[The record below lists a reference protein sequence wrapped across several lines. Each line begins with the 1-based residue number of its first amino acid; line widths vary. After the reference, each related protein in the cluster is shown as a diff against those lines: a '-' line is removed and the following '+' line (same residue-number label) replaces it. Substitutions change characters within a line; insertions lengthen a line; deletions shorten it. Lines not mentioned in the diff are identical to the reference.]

1 MTTVDFARSQS
12 ASAAPAADPLS
23 AELYSTV
30 PGIRDETPWASVPPT
45 ICPQR
50 SVILCGGAND
60 LSARVHRLLTYGGN
74 PVSRVT
80 TPEELPRLRWWGSR
94 PSRAVLFVTLPTAGG
109 HELRSF
115 RRQLAEQ
122 TRVLARA
129 MRSRASVL
137 IVADTCSEVGDPGL
151 GRRLQP
157 MLSRMRAAAEQELA
171 VTVKVNAVV
180 RSGRLDETRVAF
192 RIWEA
197 VHGTAL
203 PDSGYVVYDDDIDDL
218 SIAALMTEAR
228 S

>member
-1 MTTVDFARSQS
+1 
-12 ASAAPAADPLS
+12 
-23 AELYSTV
+23 
-30 PGIRDETPWASVPPT
+30 
-45 ICPQR
+45 
-50 SVILCGGAND
+50 
-60 LSARVHRLLTYGGN
+60 
-74 PVSRVT
+74 
-80 TPEELPRLRWWGSR
+80 
-94 PSRAVLFVTLPTAGG
+94 
-109 HELRSF
+109 
-115 RRQLAEQ
+115 
-122 TRVLARA
+122 
-129 MRSRASVL
+129 
-137 IVADTCSEVGDPGL
+137 
-151 GRRLQP
+151 